1 VFAVLGDTH
10 IPDRVDSLHP
20 QLLGLLA
27 ENGPDQVL
35 VTGDISQRSVLDDL
49 AQIAPILAAR
59 GNRDGNWSPS
69 LPMEVIVQACGVK
82 LLLLHG
88 HGGWGHYFLDK
99 ADHTVRGYRLERY
112 RKYFTQKY
120 PDADGYVFGHSHTPE
135 NTVVE
140 GKLFFNPGSACLGGK
155 ADIPPSFGIL
165 RIDSSGTMDGRI
177 IPLEGYR
184 IENKKWVELDDYP
197 PA

>member
-1 VFAVLGDTH
+1 M
-10 IPDRVDSLHP
+10 
-20 QLLGLLA
+20 LA
-27 ENGPDQVL
+27 EIGPDQIL

-49 AQIAPILAAR
+49 AQIAPVLAAR
-59 GNRDGNWSPS
+59 GNRDWNWSPS

-120 PDADGYVFGHSHTPE
+120 PNADGYVFGHSHTPE
-135 NTVVE
+135 NNVVK

-155 ADIPPSFGIL
+155 ADIPPSIGIL
-165 RIDSSGTMDGRI
+165 RIDRAGTIEANI
-177 IPLEGYR
+177 IPLKGYS
-184 IENKKWVELDDYP
+184 ILNKRWVGMDKYP
-197 PA
+197 LA